1 LRNSGQ
7 SSSILNSYSGFPSF
21 PSNALDEFNI
31 QQSQRNPTM
40 AESLHSSSDTPNFDT
55 YPSSPPEGQIGQA
68 GAIPSIERT
77 ALVERTALEQRG
89 AELGTAAGKVV
100 VMMRQTK
107 ESLANLTQTA
117 IYDRISELAETAVA
131 RAEEL
136 QHATA
141 TQARELS
148 HAAQV
153 KAGELGRAAREKSAE
168 LARQAK
174 AGYEGAQRRARQTV
188 HDYPVQ
194 VAVTA
199 GVIGLLIGISLRL
212 RRANRA

>member
-1 LRNSGQ
+1 
-7 SSSILNSYSGFPSF
+7 
-21 PSNALDEFNI
+21 
-31 QQSQRNPTM
+31 M

-68 GAIPSIERT
+68 GVIPP
-77 ALVERTALEQRG
+77 LVERTALEQRG
-89 AELGTAAGKVV
+89 AEIGAAAGKVV

-117 IYDRISELAETAVA
+117 IYDRVSELAETAVA
-131 RAEEL
+131 KAEQL
-136 QHATA
+136 QHMAATR
-141 TQARELS
+141 TQELS

-153 KAGELGRAAREKSAE
+153 KAGELGRQAREKSAE
-168 LARQAK
+168 LGRQAK
-174 AGYEGAQRRARQTV
+174 ASYEGAQRRAKQTV

-199 GVIGLLIGISLRL
+199 GVVGLLIGISLRL
-212 RRANRA
+212 RRASRA